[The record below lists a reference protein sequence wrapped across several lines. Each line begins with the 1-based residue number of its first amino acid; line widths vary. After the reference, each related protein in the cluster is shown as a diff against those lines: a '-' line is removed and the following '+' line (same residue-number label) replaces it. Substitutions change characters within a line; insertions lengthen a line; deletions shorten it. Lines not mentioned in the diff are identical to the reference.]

1 MRVIKAKL
9 FLLAVV
15 LLSVL
20 VAPVSAQQRI
30 KITEG
35 QVAPTPIAI
44 AEFTNLDGEVSVVG
58 RQISE
63 IISNDLLSSGLFE
76 PIDSAAFIAPPKSPA
91 IRPDFANWA
100 PLGAKGLLVGSAEI
114 DADGK
119 LQVEFVLWDV

>member
-44 AEFTNLDGEVSVVG
+44 AEIHQS
-58 RQISE
+58 
-63 IISNDLLSSGLFE
+63 
-76 PIDSAAFIAPPKSPA
+76 
-91 IRPDFANWA
+91 
-100 PLGAKGLLVGSAEI
+100 
-114 DADGK
+114 
-119 LQVEFVLWDV
+119 